1 MVSVKGLG
9 FGVLGLLFWGLLAL
23 LLVLAWPGFGLGLG
37 LGLAGL
43 LVLGPFAGLFAGLLR
58 PLDFFKKVLTLEN
71 RAWAWA
77 WAWAWG
83 WALGLGLG
91 LGLSHCSLLVR
102 FIRGVK
108 LWP

>member
-9 FGVLGLLFWGLLAL
+9 FGVLGLLFWGILAL
-23 LLVLAWPGFGLGLG
+23 LLVLAWPGFGLG

-77 WAWAWG
+77 WAWG

-108 LWP
+108 LWPK